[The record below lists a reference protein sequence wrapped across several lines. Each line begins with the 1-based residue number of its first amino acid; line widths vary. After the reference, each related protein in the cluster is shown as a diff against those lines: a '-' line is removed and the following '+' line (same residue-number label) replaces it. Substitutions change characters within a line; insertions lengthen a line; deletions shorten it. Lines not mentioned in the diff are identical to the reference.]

1 MTSSASPTVRRRR
14 LAAELRR
21 LRGAR
26 TGTTVAKALGWSPAK
41 VSRYELGQGS
51 FPLEEI
57 EKLLDYYGVIE
68 PRRAQLLALA
78 AEANE
83 RAWWYDYADA
93 LSPEYMEFIGL
104 EAEAASALAWQ
115 VAAVPGLLQT
125 EEYARAI
132 HAAHQQVVLEPPG
145 VFERRVAARMIRQQ
159 VLTSRNPPLELSA
172 VIDEAVLL
180 RKVGSREVMSR
191 QLRHL
196 AEMAELPNVELRIL
210 PLQSETSLKADSFVV
225 FGFSSGGRDGKLG
238 DVVNTEAVKDQLS
251 IEGES
256 DTYVFRLIFR
266 AFVEA
271 ALSPEDSRELILQ
284 TDRRLWDYPTCDIS
298 VSS

>member
-21 LRGAR
+21 LRGSR
-26 TGTTVAKALGWSPAK
+26 TGTTVAKALGWSAAK
-41 VSRYELGQGS
+41 VSRYELGQGT

-78 AEANE
+78 VEANE

-93 LSPEYMEFIGL
+93 LTPEFMEFVGL
-104 EAEAASALAWQ
+104 EAEAVSALEWQ

-132 HAAHQQVVLEPPG
+132 HTAHQEVIRKQPG
-145 VFERRVAARMIRQQ
+145 IFEQRVRVRMIRQE
-159 VLTSRNPPLELSA
+159 VLIARNPPLELSA
-172 VIDEAVLL
+172 VIDESVLL
-180 RKVGSREVMSR
+180 RKVGSREVMSA

-196 AEMAELPNVELRIL
+196 AEMAQLPNVDLRIL
-210 PLQSETSLKADSFVV
+210 PLQSQTSLRADGFVV
-225 FGFSSGGRDGKLG
+225 FGFGSQHETSKLG
-238 DVVNTEAVKDQLS
+238 DVVSTEVAEENLY

-256 DTYVFRLIFR
+256 DTYIFRLFFR
-266 AFVEA
+266 AFAEA
-271 ALSPEDSRELILQ
+271 SLSAENSRMLILETAQ
-284 TDRRLWDYPTCDIS
+284 RLWES
-298 VSS
+298 R